1 MWPLSNMYYNT
12 GTITLTADENF
23 NSYSTLDGY
32 VYFDPV
38 LGSSFSYSDI
48 LSGGT
53 YLSLSAYPPLSALPL
68 SAYTNTTTFLSS
80 NNLVI
85 RRQSFSGY
93 VFTAPVKIN
102 FSLGGVQQSVYKIEK
117 IYGVLNNIP
126 TSVNR
131 NFLNPSV
138 VLNSISGTYETKPE
152 FSTSYIET
160 ISCFRE
166 NFYVDVFDVTFSINQ
181 PSIFDLPA
189 NYKII
194 NYQILD
200 DNQTYLLTLEGYEKG
215 DINYAVIST
224 DTTLFQK
231 PSGITIEYPSLNPII
246 T

>member
-1 MWPLSNMYYNT
+1 MYYNT
-12 GTITLTADENF
+12 AIINLTADENF

-32 VYFDPV
+32 VYLDPI
-38 LGSSFSYSDI
+38 LGSSFSFYDI

-53 YLSLSAYPPLSALPL
+53 YPSLSAYPPLSALPL
-68 SAYTNTTTFLSS
+68 SAYTNTSTFLSS
-80 NNLVI
+80 NNIVV
-85 RRQSFSGY
+85 RRQTFSGY

-102 FSLGGVQQSVYKIEK
+102 FSLAGVQQSIYKIEK
-117 IYGVLNNIP
+117 INGVLNGIE

-131 NFLNPSV
+131 NFLNTSV
-138 VLNSISGTYETKPE
+138 LLNSISSTYETQPT
-152 FSTSYIET
+152 FATSYTET

-166 NFYVDVFDVTFSINQ
+166 NFYIDIFDVNFTIHQ
-181 PSIFDLPA
+181 PSIFDLPS
-189 NYKII
+189 NYKIL

-231 PSGITIEYPSLNPII
+231 PSGLSIAYPNLNPII